1 MLKTYRDNL
10 MVNEILLLWDIYM
23 HCNILTASCILQY
36 EFKLEV
42 IMSIKNASS
51 IVWVGL
57 GMSSML
63 K

>member
-1 MLKTYRDNL
+1 
-10 MVNEILLLWDIYM
+10 MVSVILLLWDIDM
-23 HCNILTASCILQY
+23 HYNILTASCILQY

-42 IMSIKNASS
+42 IMSIKNASA

>member
-10 MVNEILLLWDIYM
+10 MVSEILLLWDIDM
-23 HCNILTASCILQY
+23 NCNILTASSILQF

-42 IMSIKNASS
+42 IMSIKNASA

-57 GMSSML
+57 GMSSMH

>member
-10 MVNEILLLWDIYM
+10 MVSVILLLWDIDM
-23 HCNILTASCILQY
+23 HCNILTASCILHY

-42 IMSIKNASS
+42 IMSIKNASA

-57 GMSSML
+57 GMSSMH

>member
-10 MVNEILLLWDIYM
+10 LVSEILLLWDIGM

-42 IMSIKNASS
+42 IM
-51 IVWVGL
+51 
-57 GMSSML
+57 
-63 K
+63 

>member
-10 MVNEILLLWDIYM
+10 MVSEILLPWDIDM

-42 IMSIKNASS
+42 II
-51 IVWVGL
+51 
-57 GMSSML
+57 
-63 K
+63 

>member
-1 MLKTYRDNL
+1 MLKTNRDNL
-10 MVNEILLLWDIYM
+10 MVSEIFLSWHIDM

-57 GMSSML
+57 GMSSMH